1 VYFCV
6 GQSSKKM
13 SAMRIRHKKL
23 SCVLTVRERSLLKET
38 KEVRERN
45 LALLKELKE
54 TKNKLYAFQQEMR
67 QKGRCGMLSMENVW
81 YREAIDKKNIEL
93 EAVKEEL
100 CEKQKTLRRVLRL
113 HDEREEEL
121 EVTVDELKMTKK
133 TLCKTQK
140 KLSLAESMIR
150 EKEEEAYVVMADNEE
165 TCEKLR
171 ETEER
176 LTRVMSEL
184 LEKEDEVDE
193 AMEEVDRLTDVIIAA
208 GIDPEMIDT
217 MAEESAERGEI
228 ED

>member
-1 VYFCV
+1 
-6 GQSSKKM
+6 M

-67 QKGRCGMLSMENVW
+67 QKGRCGMLTMENVW
-81 YREAIDKKNIEL
+81 YREAIDRKNIEL

-100 CEKQKTLRRVLRL
+100 CEKQKTLRRVLRM

-140 KLSLAESMIR
+140 KLRLAESMIR

>member
-1 VYFCV
+1 
-6 GQSSKKM
+6 M

-38 KEVRERN
+38 KEFRERN

-67 QKGRCGMLSMENVW
+67 QKGRCGMLAMENVW

-93 EAVKEEL
+93 EDVKEKL
-100 CEKQKTLRRVLRL
+100 CEKQKTLRRVLRM

-133 TLCKTQK
+133 KLCKTQE
-140 KLSLAESMIR
+140 KLSLAESIIR
-150 EKEEEAYVVMADNEE
+150 EKEEEEYAVMTDYEE

-184 LEKEDEVDE
+184 LEKEDEADE
-193 AMEEVDRLTDVIIAA
+193 AMEEVDRLTEVIIAA

-217 MAEESAERGEI
+217 MIEESAERGEI

>member
-1 VYFCV
+1 MYFCV
-6 GQSSKKM
+6 GQNSKKM

-217 MAEESAERGEI
+217 MVEESAERGEI

>member
-1 VYFCV
+1 
-6 GQSSKKM
+6 M

-93 EAVKEEL
+93 EAVKEKL
-100 CEKQKTLRRVLRL
+100 CEKQKTLRRVLRM

-133 TLCKTQK
+133 TLCDWTNLPKAVDTDDKGFLFLWMVLTNFFFIVFTNGGRQEVSCCFSKTG
-140 KLSLAESMIR
+140 R
-150 EKEEEAYVVMADNEE
+150 
-165 TCEKLR
+165 T
-171 ETEER
+171 
-176 LTRVMSEL
+176 
-184 LEKEDEVDE
+184 
-193 AMEEVDRLTDVIIAA
+193 
-208 GIDPEMIDT
+208 
-217 MAEESAERGEI
+217 
-228 ED
+228 

>member
-6 GQSSKKM
+6 GQNSKKM

-38 KEVRERN
+38 KEFRERN

-67 QKGRCGMLSMENVW
+67 QKGRCGMLAMENVW

-93 EAVKEEL
+93 EDVKEKL
-100 CEKQKTLRRVLRL
+100 CEKQKTLRRVLRM

-121 EVTVDELKMTKK
+121 EEAMEELEMTKK
-133 TLCKTQK
+133 KLCETQE
-140 KLSLAESMIR
+140 KLSGVESLID
-150 EKEEEAYVVMADNEE
+150 EKEEETHEAMEE
-165 TCEKLR
+165 LVETQEKLR
-171 ETEER
+171 ETQET
-176 LTRVMSEL
+176 LTRVSSNL
-184 LEKEDEVDE
+184 LEKLDEVDE
-193 AMEEVDRLTDVIIAA
+193 AMEEVDRLTEVIIAA

-217 MAEESAERGEI
+217 MIEELAERGEI